1 MHQIKR
7 LDDRL
12 KGPKGRGNLEKWG
25 TNIPLLRTVFGKLL
39 MAFFPFQ
46 FRDSVLLT
54 FPHHITQSSPSIHKI
69 YFIGCLWIWPVFTLL
84 QMVSYGMESFSWEFS
99 EPARKINICA
109 EKKKGIHTNTDQTA
123 IFTLPKK
130 TQRTKIRKVRPGPS
144 SQATQTTRGISYL
157 TCWLSIN
164 RFHSNRGSV
173 TPRRLGK
180 GRRWEGC
187 SRGRG
192 HMYTYGWFMLM
203 FGRNQTIIVKQLS
216 FN

>member
-39 MAFFPFQ
+39 RAFFPFQ

-109 EKKKGIHTNTDQTA
+109 EKN
-123 IFTLPKK
+123 KK
-130 TQRTKIRKVRPGPS
+130 TYIQTLTKQQYSLFQRKL
-144 SQATQTTRGISYL
+144 RGQK
-157 TCWLSIN
+157 
-164 RFHSNRGSV
+164 
-173 TPRRLGK
+173 LGK
-180 GRRWEGC
+180 FVQ
-187 SRGRG
+187 G
-192 HMYTYGWFMLM
+192 HPPKPLRQPGVSLIWP
-203 FGRNQTIIVKQLS
+203 VDWV
-216 FN
+216 